1 MNDWGLRWCGLP
13 KGAQVKTLEDIPLTE
28 NDRRAVEEAA
38 TLLRTCLP
46 VSRITLFGSKARGL
60 DDAESD
66 IDLLVLTSRPVNRTE
81 RGEMVRSLFD
91 LELRREVVITPLII
105 AEEDWEHGLY
115 QVLPLRREV
124 ERDGVAA

>member
-1 MNDWGLRWCGLP
+1 
-13 KGAQVKTLEDIPLTE
+13 VLENVRSLQDIPLTE
-28 NDRRAVEEAA
+28 NDRRAIEEAA
-38 TLLRTCLP
+38 DLLRRRFP
-46 VSRITLFGSKARGL
+46 VKRIELFGSKARGD

-66 IDLLVLTSRPVNRTE
+66 IDLLVLTTRPVDRTE
-81 RGEMVRSLFD
+81 KNEMMRSLFD